1 MPSIKSMVIDLNL
14 DQNHDMDFEFGPN
27 GKDELQKQ
35 LEKLTDAGKYGMQ
48 DVGKW
53 LREHYVGKLLSPVWN
68 TASSEIVLRSTNY
81 LRTVESLQYLLH
93 GLYPKKDTIGNPKV
107 LVKDTEHETMY
118 PHDACSSMVYD
129 TKLLRDIFAKKH
141 HQRLTSVLNPL
152 SFWHTMHGKKSNE
165 NQVYRLYDV
174 FSCMIGNGV
183 QLPEG
188 VTEDDHGKLEGLTID
203 LWARLYEKD
212 DDFTKR
218 AIGRFIP
225 ELFQPMQDM
234 RNKVPNTPRMA
245 IFSGHDST
253 IIPLLISFRAFDGD
267 YPYPGFGSSLSF
279 EYFEEK
285 MHYPTSKPKGY
296 VQMKYN
302 GEPVTIPAC
311 KAPKDHY
318 RNDLSLC
325 TFDAFMQQAKKM
337 SLTEEQYQKMC
348 HSNQKVVPDWD

>member
-1 MPSIKSMVIDLNL
+1 MDNL
-14 DQNHDMDFEFGPN
+14 
-27 GKDELQKQ
+27 ELQQ
-35 LEKLTDAGKYGMQ
+35 VLFIHRHGQLTDAGKNGMQ
-48 DVGKW
+48 NVGKW
-53 LREHYVGKLLSPVWN
+53 LREHYLGKLLSPVWN
-68 TASSEIVLRSTNY
+68 TESAEIALRSTNY

-93 GLYPKKDTIGNPKV
+93 GLYPKKDTIGSPKV

-129 TKLLRDIFAKKH
+129 TKILRDLFAKKH
-141 HQRLTSVLNPL
+141 QQRLVSVLNPL
-152 SFWHTMHGKKSNE
+152 SFWHTMHGTKSNE

-174 FSCMIGNGV
+174 FSCMVGNGIE
-183 QLPEG
+183 LPKG

-212 DDFTKR
+212 DNFTKR

-225 ELFQPMQDM
+225 ELFKPMEDM
-234 RNKVPNTPRMA
+234 RNAIPNTPKMA

-267 YPYPGFGSSLSF
+267 YPYPGFGSSLTF
-279 EYFEEK
+279 EYFQEK
-285 MHYPTSKPKGY
+285 KPYPSSKSKGY

-302 GEPVTIPAC
+302 GESIAIPAC

-325 TFDAFMQQAKKM
+325 TFEAFMKQAKKM
-337 SLTEEQYQKMC
+337 SLTEQEYQQMC
-348 HSNQKVVPDWD
+348 HSDQKVIPDWD